1 MRRIASTPRSGW
13 QQRVEAAG
21 LVWNTSEQPCWNESA
36 FYRFAAKEVASIEA
50 VTNELEVMMVRSVE
64 YIIENQL
71 YARMNVPP
79 IAVPLIET
87 SWHNEPPSLYG
98 RFDLAYDG
106 RHPPKLLEYN
116 ADTPTC
122 LLEAAVVQWY
132 WLQETFPGCDQFNSL
147 HERLIALWKDLA
159 PSLPDG
165 RIDLCS
171 LDDLEDGITVTYL
184 QDTAQQAGLSASCFA
199 IDEIGWDGSA
209 FVGPEGRRLGAV
221 FKLYPWE
228 WMVREEFGQFLS
240 AAPTVWIEPP
250 WKMLLSNKGI
260 LPVLWKLYP
269 GHPNLLEAHF
279 DGPGALTYWV
289 RKPLLG
295 REGANITMH
304 RPEGDIQTDGEYDSE
319 GFIYQNLAQIESFD
333 GKYPVVGSWL
343 IGHDPGNAAAG
354 IGIRESDTPITTN
367 FSPFVPHLFD

>member
-1 MRRIASTPRSGW
+1 M
-13 QQRVEAAG
+13 
-21 LVWNTSEQPCWNESA
+21 WNTGEQPCWNESA
-36 FYRFAAKEVASIEA
+36 FYQFTAEEVASLEA
-50 VTNELEVMMVRSVE
+50 VTNELETMMARSVE
-64 YIIENQL
+64 HIIENKL

-87 SWHNEPPSLYG
+87 SWHAEPPSLYG

-106 RHPPKLLEYN
+106 AHPPKLLEYN

-132 WLQETFPGCDQFNSL
+132 WLQETFPRLDQFNSL

-159 PSLPDG
+159 PSLPGG

-184 QDTAQQAGLSASCFA
+184 QDTAQQAGLLASCFA

-209 FVGPEGRRLGAV
+209 FVGPEERPLGAV

-228 WMVREEFGQFLS
+228 WMVREEFSRFLS
-240 AAPTVWIEPP
+240 SAPTLWIEPP

-260 LPVLWKLYP
+260 LPVLWELYP
-269 GHPNLLEAHF
+269 GHPNLLEARF
-279 DGPGALTYWV
+279 DGPGSLTYWV

-304 RPEGDIQTDGEYDSE
+304 RPGSDLQTDGEYGSE
-319 GFIYQNLAQIESFD
+319 GFVYQNLAQIQSFD

-343 IGHDPGNAAAG
+343 IGHEPGNAAAG

>member
-1 MRRIASTPRSGW
+1 MRRIASTPRPGW
-13 QQRVEAAG
+13 QRRIEEAG
-21 LVWNTSEQPCWNESA
+21 LVWSTSEQPCWNESA
-36 FYRFAAKEVASIEA
+36 FYQFTAKEVASLEA
-50 VTNELEVMMVRSVE
+50 ATNELEAMMVRSVE
-64 YIIENQL
+64 HIIENKL
-71 YARMNVPP
+71 YARMSVPP
-79 IAVPLIET
+79 IAVPLIEA
-87 SWHNEPPSLYG
+87 SWHAEPPSLYG

-132 WLQETFPGCDQFNSL
+132 WLQDTFPRRDQFNSL

-171 LDDLEDGITVTYL
+171 MDDLEDGITVTYL

-199 IDEIGWDGSA
+199 IDEIGWDGST
-209 FVGPEGRRLGAV
+209 FVGPDERPLGAV

-228 WMVREEFGQFLS
+228 WMIHEEFGQFVAVASTL
-240 AAPTVWIEPP
+240 WIEPP

-260 LPVLWKLYP
+260 LPVLWELYP
-269 GHPNLLEAHF
+269 GHPNLLEARF
-279 DGPGALTYWV
+279 DGPGALTSWV

-295 REGANITMH
+295 REGANISMH
-304 RPEGDIQTDGEYDSE
+304 RPGSDLQTDGEYGSE
-319 GFIYQNLAQIESFD
+319 GFVYQNLAQIENFD

-343 IGHDPGNAAAG
+343 IGHELGNVAAG